1 MPCKHCPERLAR
13 RYMIHHVRSKHPE
26 LPFVCS
32 VCFCGFMSS
41 HDSSQHKQKCSA
53 KMFRHRS
60 FSRSRKTKTTKSN
73 SEPLTCPHCVKTF
86 MSTSIGRSILVKHV
100 KEQHRA
106 NFVCRW
112 CFYNTDNLR
121 VGKLHKCNASSFLQ
135 VLPRSSSSEN
145 NFRRNSPRSEIGS
158 TLNGDGDTS
167 SISFR
172 EIVSDHES
180 TDSIATEESDVDDE
194 LEEDRTVKTS
204 NKAKSQEIEECV
216 VCKKS

>member
-1 MPCKHCPERLAR
+1 
-13 RYMIHHVRSKHPE
+13 
-26 LPFVCS
+26 
-32 VCFCGFMSS
+32 
-41 HDSSQHKQKCSA
+41 
-53 KMFRHRS
+53 MFRHRS
-60 FSRSRKTKTTKSN
+60 FSRSRKAKITKNS
-73 SEPLTCPHCVKTF
+73 SEPLTCPHCVEKF

-112 CFYNTDNLR
+112 CFYNTKNLQ

-135 VLPRSSSSEN
+135 GLPRSTSSEN
-145 NFRRNSPRSEIGS
+145 HFRRNSPPSEIGS
-158 TLNGDGDTS
+158 ALNGDGDTS

-194 LEEDRTVKTS
+194 LKEDRTVKTS
-204 NKAKSQEIEECV
+204 NKAKRPEIEECV